1 LPGAGGRYIKYAPHV
16 HEFIEKVTP
25 KEPKALPPTIQ
36 APYWQDE
43 LAIMNQ
49 AKEET
54 GHESDYPDE
63 AAEEGKSDSEE
74 ITQIV
79 ANDSQK
85 NGRSQEAA

>member
-1 LPGAGGRYIKYAPHV
+1 
-16 HEFIEKVTP
+16 
-25 KEPKALPPTIQ
+25 
-36 APYWQDE
+36 
-43 LAIMNQ
+43 MNQ

-63 AAEEGKSDSEE
+63 AAEEGKSDSEK